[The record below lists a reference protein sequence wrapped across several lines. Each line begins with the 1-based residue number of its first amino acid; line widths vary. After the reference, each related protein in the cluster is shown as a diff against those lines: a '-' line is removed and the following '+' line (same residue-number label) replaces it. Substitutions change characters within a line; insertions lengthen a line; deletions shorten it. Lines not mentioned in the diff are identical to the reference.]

1 MLLNRAVEPGFDF
14 ATFGLTVKE
23 HEDGT
28 LRIEWPGSDTARLR
42 IADMWRRIVGTDSKL
57 QIRFP
62 LFIYRKI
69 ASNIFKCV
77 SVLILFTENNPFK
90 IHKMH

>member
-69 ASNIFKCV
+69 VYLLIYSNVF
-77 SVLILFTENNPFK
+77 LILFTENN
-90 IHKMH
+90 